1 MKKISSQFSSIQAVD
16 LEELA
21 NYLVRNDPTVSLS
34 NLYRIMTADGQIRW
48 ICQKDYDALSSTKG
62 NNAFI
67 QQIETIGSK
76 YNQGIQQLYFD
87 RLKLTNA
94 NVKLII
100 QILKKGCTISKL
112 IFYHCLIYKGDFD
125 MLIDVIINY
134 SSIQCIEID
143 NLNILNY
150 FGFSKC
156 TINWIKISFTNSL
169 LTVNFIGFFH
179 DETKYLFIRILKQNK
194 IYRTL
199 QISANDFRF
208 SQQRLQ
214 ECLDADIQFDRFIVN
229 NAENIDIL
237 DSIFK

>member
-1 MKKISSQFSSIQAVD
+1 
-16 LEELA
+16 
-21 NYLVRNDPTVSLS
+21 
-34 NLYRIMTADGQIRW
+34 MTADGQIRW

-94 NVKLII
+94 NVKLI
-100 QILKKGCTISKL
+100 
-112 IFYHCLIYKGDFD
+112 FYHCLIYKGDFD

-150 FGFSKC
+150 FGFSKY
-156 TINWIKISFTNSL
+156 TSNWIKISFANSL
-169 LTVNFIGFFH
+169 LTVDFNGSFY

-237 DSIFK
+237 DSIFKSRSQQIRYLKLNNSLSQIEFFIPIFNSPKSTFSSVNANE